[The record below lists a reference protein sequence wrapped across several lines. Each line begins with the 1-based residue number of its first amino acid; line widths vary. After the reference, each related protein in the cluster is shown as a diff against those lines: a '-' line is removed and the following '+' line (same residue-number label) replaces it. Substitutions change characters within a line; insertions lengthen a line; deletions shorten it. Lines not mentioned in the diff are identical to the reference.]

1 MVHLTL
7 YNALFGTNQNILIVF
22 IMANVYTKLSKGKS
36 LNFLFTKLKC
46 YFILFIHLNVNAH
59 DTQLLHFVSSG
70 DGEDDETE
78 EGEANGASQVK
89 STLRKYERSHIIV
102 WQVSYIPE

>member
-1 MVHLTL
+1 MTL
-7 YNALFGTNQNILIVF
+7 YSALFGTNQNNL
-22 IMANVYTKLSKGKS
+22 IMANVFTKKRQGP
-36 LNFLFTKLKC
+36 FVFTKLKLN
-46 YFILFIHLNVNAH
+46 FILLIFFYFKSDKRLF
-59 DTQLLHFVSSG
+59 HFVCSG